1 MMPFCQNTLS
11 ETKIRN
17 LHSKERQRGCPPL
30 SYASAPPPPPILFQ
44 CFVTLSLPSAMIFHR
59 RFMMTSV
66 SDCPHKQR
74 SADTRNLFAQFN
86 FCRLITVLPLVV
98 FGGNKYLYLEKH
110 PFRETL
116 RTFLN
121 FDGGHVSTMQKAKKK
136 KMMAIL

>member
-1 MMPFCQNTLS
+1 MRPKSEIYTPKRDNEDARPFHM
-11 ETKIRN
+11 RV
-17 LHSKERQRGCPPL
+17 
-30 SYASAPPPPPILFQ
+30 PPPPSPILFQ

-59 RFMMTSV
+59 RFMMTSG

-110 PFRETL
+110 PFREML
-116 RTFLN
+116 RAFLN